1 MFLIAL
7 GLTKKLLVADYLADN
22 LVNRVFDFPKLY
34 SGAETLVE
42 AAHTL
47 REENRRVA
55 DAIEVIAPPD
65 DLRHRVSDRAGL

>member
-1 MFLIAL
+1 MIC
-7 GLTKKLLVADYLADN
+7 
-22 LVNRVFDFPKLY
+22 RVFKTLRDRL
-34 SGAETLVE
+34 ETLVE